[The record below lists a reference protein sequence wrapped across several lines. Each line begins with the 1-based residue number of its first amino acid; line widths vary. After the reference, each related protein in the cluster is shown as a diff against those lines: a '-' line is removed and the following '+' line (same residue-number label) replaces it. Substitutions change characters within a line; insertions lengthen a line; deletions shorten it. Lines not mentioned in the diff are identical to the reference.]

1 MFFLILNVSFD
12 FYYMKNFKELHIW
25 QRSHQFVLEIY
36 FITKSFP
43 KDELFGLTSQM
54 RRSAASIPTNIAE
67 GFGRNSDAE
76 INRFLVISQGSAAEL
91 EYQIILSKDLNYIST
106 ETFDKLNLEIT
117 EIRKMLN
124 SFAQKVRQRIRE

>member
-1 MFFLILNVSFD
+1 
-12 FYYMKNFKELHIW
+12 
-25 QRSHQFVLEIY
+25 
-36 FITKSFP
+36 
-43 KDELFGLTSQM
+43 M

>member
-1 MFFLILNVSFD
+1 MT
-12 FYYMKNFKELHIW
+12 NFKELHIW

-54 RRSAASIPTNIAE
+54 RRSAASIPTNI
-67 GFGRNSDAE
+67 AE